1 MLVALLFLMGLA
13 AISAGVGM
21 IYLPAGIIAAGVGL
35 VALSIILSRGGVPDT
50 QQHPAAA
57 KPLDN
62 NKKNTGGIK

>member
-13 AISAGVGM
+13 VISAGVGM

-35 VALSIILSRGGVPDT
+35 MALSIILSRGGVPDT
-50 QQHPAAA
+50 QQHPAAI
-57 KPLDN
+57 PLDN